1 MVDFKNN
8 DIYRNIVDNMFD
20 GVIIIGFDGKVRLD
34 NKNAA
39 QILELDEETLCD
51 KTIAS
56 LMIENSRN
64 DEFFQCIIDSV
75 FTKERIKKTI
85 EYHLSDGGKK
95 YLRLAVTFLK
105 DNNEDAAVVAV
116 IKVRRCPEPG
126 TPHLGQNA
134 FRRLGGNNVGVRQ
147 LAHNVLDLC
156 LRK

>member
-1 MVDFKNN
+1 MVNFKNN

-39 QILELDEETLCD
+39 QILELNEETLCD

-85 EYHLSDGGKK
+85 EYHLSDGGIK

-105 DNNEDAAVVAV
+105 DNNEDAAVF
-116 IKVRRCPEPG
+116 RCPCDGELKTLTAIHSGYPD
-126 TPHLGQNA
+126 TYKY
-134 FRRLGGNNVGVRQ
+134 GNF
-147 LAHNVLDLC
+147 
-156 LRK
+156 